1 MLNFIALVVVNFQAY
16 TAQGININ
24 DELAKSYNIGLATL
38 SMLQI
43 SIAGVPLLVI
53 VYNDPYAYSFVLC
66 GIIFIVCT
74 TILLLMFVPKI
85 KRWKTWSAK
94 KDKKK
99 FTQGGS
105 IQTSG
110 SNVGG
115 VVSDTSKILVSTGSN
130 AETGSNVGDA
140 GSNIK
145 RQIAS
150 VGSSA
155 DAGLNVFSKKTSHL
169 QTKKANSPTMKSWM
183 NSKVLSWKGITLIF
197 CPSFWRSKVWEGSSL
212 STQPMMKA
220 AEKLNRKVECND
232 DKSVVSGH

>member
-1 MLNFIALVVVNFQAY
+1 MHFIALVVVNVQAY
-16 TAQGININ
+16 KARGININ

-38 SMLQI
+38 LMLQI

-53 VYNDPYAYSFVLC
+53 VYNDPYAYSFVWC
-66 GIIFIVCT
+66 GIIFTVCS

-85 KRWKTWSAK
+85 KRWKTWSAN
-94 KDKKK
+94 KDKTK

-115 VVSDTSKILVSTGSN
+115 AVSDTSKILVSTGSN

-140 GSNIK
+140 GSDIK
-145 RQIAS
+145 RRIAS

-155 DAGLNVFSKKTSHL
+155 NAGLNVV
-169 QTKKANSPTMKSWM
+169 TKKNVTFADKE
-183 NSKVLSWKGITLIF
+183 SKLTYH
-197 CPSFWRSKVWEGSSL
+197 
-212 STQPMMKA
+212 
-220 AEKLNRKVECND
+220 EKLDELKGLIMERHNIDILSIILEI
-232 DKSVVSGH
+232 